1 MNDTK
6 RYKEFKS
13 DFTAPSFRYV
23 MSTRQGESRDD
34 AVPLLQDGS
43 LDAVMRAMNILMTS
57 GDIPKGM
64 AYDAARAALD
74 WLETLRQ
81 RLEQA
86 NRTFSDIKLIE
97 TTSVMANS
105 DGEPIKGTER
115 PEVYAWN
122 ENVISEAAVT
132 ELLRTGAADYSNKVI
147 KLTIEQA
154 ANLFPD
160 AKFEPESEG

>member
-1 MNDTK
+1 MENK
-6 RYKEFKS
+6 RYDTFKT

-23 MSTRQGESRDD
+23 MSTQQGESRDD
-34 AVPLLQDGS
+34 AVPLLQNGS

-57 GDIPKGM
+57 GDIPNGM
-64 AYDAARAALD
+64 AHDAARAALD

-97 TTSVMANS
+97 ATAVMANS
-105 DGEPIKGTER
+105 DGEPIRGTER
-115 PEVYAWN
+115 PEIYAWN
-122 ENVISEAAVT
+122 ESVISEAAVT
-132 ELLRTGAADYSNKVI
+132 ELLRTGAVDYSHKVV
-147 KLTIEQA
+147 KLTPQQA
-154 ANLFPD
+154 ANLFPG